1 MKRAILI
8 ATSDLVFDQRV
19 NRTATALT
27 EAGYKVL
34 LVGRKL
40 PTTPKWKPNGYRAF
54 HLRIPF
60 RKSAAF
66 YACFNLQ
73 AFFFLLLSRFDI
85 AQANDLDTLLAVRLA
100 CLLRRKPLVY
110 DSHELYTQ
118 VPELVNRPRTRA
130 VWHWLECKLV
140 KGLQHTTTVSDGVA
154 CELKKMY
161 GITFTVVRNLPY
173 RKDLNAE
180 ITKLPNTIIYQG
192 ALNLGRGL
200 EKLIA
205 AMPFLPSCK
214 LIIAGTGDVEKELK
228 HLSESL
234 KLSERITFLGRI
246 TPNKLHPITC
256 SASIGVSIEE
266 YLGLNY
272 RYALPNKLFD
282 YIQAGLPVLVSNLP
296 EMARI
301 VTEYNIGLTISSSS
315 TAKELAESI
324 SQMLS
329 DESKLAQWQ
338 TNVAK
343 AATELVWENEKGKLI
358 TIFQNAIKGK

>member
-34 LVGRKL
+34 VVGRKL
-40 PTTPKWKPNGYRAF
+40 PSTPKWKPNGYRAF

-73 AFFFLLLSRFDI
+73 AFFFLLFSRFSI

-110 DSHELYTQ
+110 DSHELYTE

-130 VWHWLECKLV
+130 IWQWLERKLV
-140 KGLQHTTTVSDGVA
+140 KGLKYTTTVSEGVA
-154 CELKKMY
+154 NELKKMY
-161 GITFTVVRNLPY
+161 GISFTVVRNLPL
-173 RKDLNAE
+173 RKELNIE
-180 ITKLPNTIIYQG
+180 VDKKSNTIIYQG

-205 AMPFLPSCK
+205 AMQFIPSCK
-214 LIIAGTGDVEKELK
+214 LIIAGTGDVEGELK
-228 HLSESL
+228 QLSEL
-234 KLSERITFLGRI
+234 LNLSERITFLGRI

-266 YLGLNY
+266 DFGLNY

-301 VTEYNIGLTISSSS
+301 VTDYNIGLTISSSS
-315 TAKELAESI
+315 TATELAERI
-324 SQMLS
+324 TQMLN
-329 DESKLAQWQ
+329 DESKLAQWR
-338 TNVAK
+338 TNAAK
-343 AATELVWENEKGKLI
+343 AANELVWENEKGKLV
-358 TIFQNAIKGK
+358 TIFQNAIKRK